1 MIKLILSL
9 PKKKKNYEVLI
20 YGDVNGDG
28 VIDKLDY
35 LAILRHYYGY
45 KKYDGVYKEGC

>member
-1 MIKLILSL
+1 MAEE
-9 PKKKKNYEVLI
+9 KNYEVLI

-45 KKYDGVYKEGC
+45 KKIVQ